1 MPGKLF
7 MVATPIG
14 NLEDATF
21 RAIRTLKDVDAIFS
35 EDTRV
40 TRKLLARYDIHKP
53 LFPYYQHSGPKAL
66 ERLLT
71 MLREGMQ
78 VAYVSCAGTPAV
90 SDPGP
95 RLIAAAVKEFGP
107 DIAIVPIPGSSAVT
121 AIASLAPVSM
131 DEFHFFGYPPQKK
144 GRKMYFQDVAEN
156 SYPGILFES
165 PHRIKKTIAELL
177 AALGV
182 ERRVVVGGELTKKFE
197 EVMRGT
203 LQEVADRIGREKPRG
218 EYVILIEPQN
228 IRASHKNTTQ
238 ESVYA

>member
-66 ERLLT
+66 ERLLA
-71 MLREGMQ
+71 MLREGRR

-95 RLIAAAVKEFGP
+95 RLVAAAVKEFGP
-107 DIAIVPIPGSSAVT
+107 DITVVPIPGSSAVT
-121 AIASLAPVSM
+121 AIASLAAVPM

-144 GRKMYFQDVAEN
+144 GRRTYFQDVAEN
-156 SYPGILFES
+156 PYPGVLFES
-165 PHRIKKTIAELL
+165 PHRIKKMAAELL
-177 AALGV
+177 AALGA
-182 ERRVVVGGELTKKFE
+182 ERRVVVGRELTKKFE

-203 LQEVADRIGREKPRG
+203 VGEVALRIAGETPRG
-218 EYVILIEPQN
+218 EYVVLVEPP
-228 IRASHKNTTQ
+228 RKR
-238 ESVYA
+238 E